1 MEADVSQCELRV
13 LAHFSQDPRLLAAF
27 RDGNVDLHVQT
38 AAAALGIAAE
48 QVTDEQRGIGKQ
60 VNFAIV
66 YGMAA
71 DSLAQKLA
79 IIAWRGA
86 GVAGWLFRRLSWCA
100 SLDCPGP
107 CGRIRRSPGTHAQ
120 RSSPPAS

>member
-13 LAHFSQDPRLLAAF
+13 LAHFSQDPRLLAAY
-27 RDGNVDLHVQT
+27 RDANVDLHVRT

-60 VNFAIV
+60 VNFAII

-71 DSLAQKLA
+71 DGWPES
-79 IIAWRGA
+79 WRS
-86 GVAGWLFRRLSWCA
+86 RLSRRRRCWTA
-100 SLDCPGP
+100 ISLP
-107 CGRIRRSPGTHAQ
+107 IRQYEAGLPRSMRRHSKIAK
-120 RSSPPAS
+120 SAH